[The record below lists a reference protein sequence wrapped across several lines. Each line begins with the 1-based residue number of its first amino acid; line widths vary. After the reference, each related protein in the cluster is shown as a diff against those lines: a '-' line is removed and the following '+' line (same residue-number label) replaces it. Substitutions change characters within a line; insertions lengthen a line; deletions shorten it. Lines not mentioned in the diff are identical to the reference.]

1 MIIKAIDN
9 IVTDGVS
16 IIEINKT
23 RMKYIQNTIYD
34 LSLVDNLF
42 LDLEKFILVKD
53 VAAIEEIISKK
64 LFFEIPCK
72 GLGLKIIN
80 VYEKYDNKK
89 YFLDELKKSY
99 LMRGVKGI
107 MFTWMPILSKGE

>member
-1 MIIKAIDN
+1 MIIKVIDDIIVEEANVVEVNKIRMRN
-9 IVTDGVS
+9 IQS
-16 IIEINKT
+16 NICN
-23 RMKYIQNTIYD
+23 
-34 LSLVDNLF
+34 LALVDNLF
-42 LDLEKFILVKD
+42 LDLEKFILIKD

-72 GLGLKIIN
+72 RLGLKIIN

-107 MFTWMPILSKGE
+107 MFAWMPILNRG